1 MDFEEKIQEYQRLK
15 HEKLSKQ
22 SDVDRIDEFL
32 DLPGEDPVKNKELE
46 KIVKGDE
53 VFISFG
59 SWGAYVDKTDL
70 IGILNKKKA
79 KAITDINKVNS
90 DIDKL

>member
-1 MDFEEKIQEYQRLK
+1 MTFEEKIQEYQRLK

-32 DLPGEDPVKNKELE
+32 SLPGEDPEKNKALE
-46 KIVKGDE
+46 KIARGDE
-53 VFISFG
+53 VFVSFG
-59 SWGAYVDKTDL
+59 SWGAYVSKTDL
-70 IGILNKKKA
+70 IGMLNKKKA
-79 KAITDINKVNS
+79 KAITDLNKINS